1 MSLSPLQTPGHVF
14 FVGAGPGDPKLI
26 TLRGIECLRQAD
38 VVIYD
43 DLVNAQ
49 ILRHARGDAQLIGLG
64 NDGKSRSIPQGE
76 VAQRM
81 VELARQGKTVLRLK
95 GGDPAVF
102 ARFAEEGKTL
112 AEHGIPF
119 EVVPGITT
127 ALAAASYAGIP
138 ITHRDYAP
146 AVALITAHE
155 DPGQAD
161 PALDYQALA
170 RFPGTLAFYMGVAN
184 AEAWTAELIRA
195 GKPPETPA
203 AIVRRCSFP
212 DQVCLR
218 CRLDEVAQKLKP
230 SAPIS
235 PDPRPA
241 FEGHMT
247 VEGHAQVAE
256 KQPSSAPVP
265 PPAVVIVGVVA
276 GLDETLAWFDKRP
289 LFGHCVLVT
298 RPGDQAGPLADL
310 LADLGAEV
318 LIQPAIRI
326 SEPPDWRPVD
336 EALERLPSYDWL
348 VFSSSNGVASLLN
361 RLLAGGS
368 DLRRL
373 GNVRLAA
380 IGPGTADA
388 LAAFHLKADLIPAE
402 FRAESLAATLAAQAP
417 GKRFLLA
424 RASRGREVLAEQL
437 RSAGAVVD
445 QVVVYSSTDV
455 DVADEQ
461 VAQRLAAGEIQWL
474 TVTSSAIAR
483 SLAALFGE
491 QLRKTRLASISPI
504 TSATLRE
511 LGYEPAVEAR
521 TYTIPGVVEAILQAV
536 CVRSS
541 PPAAQ
546 SFEVFRSGSS

>member
-43 DLVNAQ
+43 ALVNAQ

-64 NDGKSRSIPQGE
+64 NNERSRSIPQGE
-76 VAQRM
+76 VAQRI

-203 AIVRRCSFP
+203 AIVCRCSFP
-212 DQVCLR
+212 DQVCIR
-218 CRLDEVAQKLKP
+218 CRLDEVAQKLH
-230 SAPIS
+230 SSVLIS

-241 FEGHMT
+241 VAGRMT
-247 VEGHAQVAE
+247 VEGHTEFAE
-256 KQPSSAPVP
+256 KRPSSAPV

-289 LFGHCVLVT
+289 LFGQRVLVT

-373 GNVRLAA
+373 GSVRLAA

-388 LAAFHLKADLIPAE
+388 LAAFHLRADLIPDE
-402 FRAESLAATLAAQAP
+402 FRAESLAAALAVEAS

-483 SLAALFGE
+483 SLAGLFGE
-491 QLRKTRLASISPI
+491 DLRKTRLASISPI

-521 TYTIPGVVEAILQAV
+521 EYTIPGVVEAIMQAV
-536 CVRSS
+536 RVRSS

>member
-1 MSLSPLQTPGHVF
+1 MPSLAELGSNSFNQGMSHSTPQTPGRVF

-49 ILRHARGDAQLIGLG
+49 ILRYVRRDAQLICLG
-64 NDGKSRSIPQGE
+64 NHGKSPGISQVE
-76 VAQRM
+76 VNLRI
-81 VELARQGKTVLRLK
+81 VELAGQGKTVVRLK

-102 ARFAEEGKTL
+102 ARFAEEGETL
-112 AEHGIPF
+112 AERGIPF

-138 ITHRDYAP
+138 ITHRHYAS
-146 AVALITAHE
+146 AVALITAH
-155 DPGQAD
+155 DGPGADD

-184 AEAWTAELIRA
+184 AEAWTAALICA
-195 GKPPETPA
+195 GKPPETPS

-212 DQVCLR
+212 DQVCIR
-218 CRLDEVAQKLKP
+218 CRLDEVAAKLV
-230 SAPIS
+230 S
-235 PDPRPA
+235 PVR
-241 FEGHMT
+241 M
-247 VEGHAQVAE
+247 
-256 KQPSSAPVP
+256 S
-265 PPAVVIVGVVA
+265 PPAVVIVGAVA
-276 GLDETLAWFDKRP
+276 GLGATLAWFDKRP
-289 LFGHCVLVT
+289 LFGRSVLVT
-298 RPGDQAGPLADL
+298 RPGDQSGPLADAL
-310 LADLGAEV
+310 SELGAEV
-318 LIQPAIRI
+318 LVQPAIRI

-336 EALERLPSYDWL
+336 GALARLGGYDWL
-348 VFSSSNGVASLLN
+348 VFSSSNGVDYLLN
-361 RLLAGGS
+361 RLLASGS

-373 GNVRLAA
+373 GGVRLAA

-402 FRAESLAATLAAQAP
+402 FRAESLAATLAADAP

-437 RSAGAVVD
+437 RSAGAIVD
-445 QVVVYSSTDV
+445 QIVVYSSTDV
-455 DVADEQ
+455 EVADER
-461 VAQRLAAGEIQWL
+461 VLQRLAAGEIQWV

-483 SLAALFGE
+483 SLTALFGPHL
-491 QLRKTRLASISPI
+491 QKTRLASISPI

-511 LGYEPAVEAR
+511 LGCEPAVEAR
-521 TYTIPGVVEAILQAV
+521 RYTIPGVVEAIL
-536 CVRSS
+536 RD
-541 PPAAQ
+541 
-546 SFEVFRSGSS
+546 GL